1 MNIRIQTWGTSNPS
15 YCVVQPRSY
24 STMRIHTPKHVPSL
38 TNPTEGTTAIEAL
51 EKGLRDL
58 QELSDVVTEKFKA
71 AKEEFA
77 ERMTS

>member
-1 MNIRIQTWGTSNPS
+1 
-15 YCVVQPRSY
+15 
-24 STMRIHTPKHVPSL
+24 MRIHTPKHVPSL
-38 TNPTEGTTAIEAL
+38 TNSTEGTTAIEAL